1 MPGAL
6 PFTTSTHPHAQQ
18 KRLMWSARTLEALLG
33 ETPFFA
39 GAIGPS
45 SNAAR
50 HNLRPVLIVRLP
62 SVPRSIPS
70 TTHSSLSPT
79 SAINFNSPVST
90 AVAEEEGI
98 ARVLYEHIRPACHT
112 PSRRSSC
119 AKGDPNLAAGLRRRL
134 VCGSETCLIPRDQP
148 AQGDSEGF
156 LAGITFVENNSV
168 RLAVHRE
175 RDMSLFSRS
184 NWPPIFTVWIFG
196 APSSPKDN
204 HKLRSA
210 SNILALEK
218 AEIKNPRSKELTGQ
232 NVNASNHLGSGAVD
246 ILSANLQGHASR
258 DKVSPRVGQGS
269 PEQVLG
275 VF

>member
-6 PFTTSTHPHAQQ
+6 PFTTSTLPHAQQ

-98 ARVLYEHIRPACHT
+98 AHRRKMATKLSRTLGENIQPELMLPSIATHAPARRPLRAHSTCMSQT
-112 PSRRSSC
+112 QFVR
-119 AKGDPNLAAGLRRRL
+119 KQDPNLAAGLRRRL

-148 AQGDSEGF
+148 AQGDSEGL
-156 LAGITFVENNSV
+156 LAGLTFVENNSV

-184 NWPPIFTVWIFG
+184 NWPPVKYLCIQTFRYWVVMDRAPGKTGSDG
-196 APSSPKDN
+196 AGSS
-204 HKLRSA
+204 
-210 SNILALEK
+210 
-218 AEIKNPRSKELTGQ
+218 
-232 NVNASNHLGSGAVD
+232 
-246 ILSANLQGHASR
+246 
-258 DKVSPRVGQGS
+258 
-269 PEQVLG
+269 
-275 VF
+275 